1 LTLNI
6 DKKGHLGDSCKQYY
20 LTEIGKSEREKLK
33 SEKGRERGRR
43 DKKIDRQTDIQ
54 AGSQI
59 YK

>member
-1 LTLNI
+1 MLNI

-20 LTEIGKSEREKLK
+20 LTEIGKAEREKK
-33 SEKGRERGRR
+33 KRKRGRERGRR
-43 DKKIDRQTDIQ
+43 DTKIDRQTDIK